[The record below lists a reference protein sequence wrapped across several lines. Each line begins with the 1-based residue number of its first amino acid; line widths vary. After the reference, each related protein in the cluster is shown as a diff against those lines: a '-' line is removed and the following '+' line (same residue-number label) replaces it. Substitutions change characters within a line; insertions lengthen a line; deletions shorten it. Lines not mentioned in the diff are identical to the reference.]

1 MTGPVLVDSNVY
13 IGLLRRGLDP
23 VEILGGWIGDGDL
36 ATCGMVRL
44 EVERGLK
51 VERIRRRVS
60 SLFDVLINVST
71 TNKIWEQATSS
82 AWSLD
87 RVGITLPA
95 QDILIAAC
103 AHEIGAAILSDDKHF
118 EKFPGLRIFK
128 PAEEIPEWSRQ

>member
-60 SLFDVLINVST
+60 SMS
-71 TNKIWEQATSS
+71 
-82 AWSLD
+82 
-87 RVGITLPA
+87 
-95 QDILIAAC
+95 
-103 AHEIGAAILSDDKHF
+103 
-118 EKFPGLRIFK
+118 
-128 PAEEIPEWSRQ
+128 